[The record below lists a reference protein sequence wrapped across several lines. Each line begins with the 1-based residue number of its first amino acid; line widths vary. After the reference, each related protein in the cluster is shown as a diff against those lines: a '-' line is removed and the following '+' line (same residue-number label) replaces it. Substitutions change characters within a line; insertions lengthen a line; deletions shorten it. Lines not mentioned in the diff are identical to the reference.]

1 MYTFNLLKFF
11 IILYFLNF
19 VKTIAVLKIKI
30 YQNENKKKKKLSE
43 CKDGKRKRNGGQS
56 ATHIPTESLKR
67 ASLAST

>member
-1 MYTFNLLKFF
+1 M
-11 IILYFLNF
+11 
-19 VKTIAVLKIKI
+19 KTIAVLKIKI
-30 YQNENKKKKKLSE
+30 YKNENKKIKKKLSE